1 MATKLVQDTSLTAVA
16 DAIRTKG
23 ETTDALEFPDGF
35 VTAIQNIP
43 AGGGGSKGS
52 ETDPVVFID
61 YDGSVVASYS
71 AEDFLALDAMPPNPS
86 HEGLVSQGWNWSLAD
101 AKSCM
106 TVDNAKL
113 TIGQMYTTDDGCTRL
128 YCHFTKG
135 RLHPFIG
142 LLGSGGTATID
153 WGDGSASSTTASLD
167 DLTANYVNHEYQ
179 SEGDYVISIKPNG
192 TYIAI
197 GSKTLLQKSATSSS
211 GADRVYQSALKKVEI
226 GDKAK
231 IYQSAFDNY
240 PCLQE
245 ITIPNTVTT
254 IGNYAFRYCHSL
266 VSITIPDSVTS
277 LGNSVFVESF
287 SLRIVSLSNS
297 ITTVGNYLFQKCYA
311 LAFITIPGSLTTL
324 GTFFVAT
331 CDALTSVTMNSG
343 ITSIAGSDFAYDSA
357 LAYVII
363 PDSVTDIA
371 GAFSSCSGVGEYHV
385 YPTTPPTLAAR
396 AFSGIPS
403 DCKIYVPAESLSAYK
418 SATNWSDYASYMVG
432 E

>member
-16 DAIRTKG
+16 NAIRVKG
-23 ETTDALEFPDGF
+23 ETSGTLEFPDGF

-43 AGGGGSKGS
+43 TGGGGSEGS

-106 TVDNAKL
+106 AVDNAKL

-135 RLHPFIG
+135 RLHPFVGI
-142 LLGSGGTATID
+142 LGSGTATVD
-153 WGDGSASSTTASLD
+153 WGDGSASSTTASLSV
-167 DLTANYVNHEYQ
+167 LTSKYVDHEYQ

-192 TYIAI
+192 SYIAI
-197 GSKTLLQKSATSSS
+197 GSKTLLQKSAASPSS
-211 GADRVYQSALKKVEI
+211 ADRVYRSALKKVEI
-226 GDKAK
+226 GNKAK
-231 IYQSAFDNY
+231 IYISAFDDF
-240 PCLQE
+240 PCLRE

-254 IGNYAFRYCHSL
+254 IENYAFRYCHSL
-266 VSITIPDSVTS
+266 VSITIPNSVTS
-277 LGNSVFVESF
+277 LGNNVFIESF

-297 ITTVGNYLFQKCYA
+297 ITTAGSYLFQKCYA
-311 LAFITIPGSLTTL
+311 LASITIPGSLTTI
-324 GTFFVAT
+324 GTYFVGT
-331 CDALTSVTMNSG
+331 CDALTSVTMNRG
-343 ITSIAGSDFAYDSA
+343 ITSIAVGAFAYNSA
-357 LAYVII
+357 LTYVII

-385 YPTTPPTLAAR
+385 YPTTPPTLASR
-396 AFSGIPS
+396 AFSGISS
-403 DCKIYVPAESLSAYK
+403 DCKIYVPAGSLSAYQ